1 MLKIEF
7 LYYDKATCK
16 RCVSTNKSIKL
27 TLREL
32 KKVIEKTNVKIN
44 FKEKKLPKSKIYLSS
59 SILINGKDIEKLVN
73 KNSRLK
79 SNVCSDC
86 CKLIG
91 CSVNCRTFNYRNK
104 NYNYIP
110 KRMITEAIKIV
121 LKRNNHKVKMDDKH
135 DKDS

>member
-16 RCVSTNKSIKL
+16 RCISTDKSIKL

-32 KKVIEKTNVKIN
+32 KKVIEKTNVKVYL
-44 FKEKKLPKSKIYLSS
+44 KEKKLPKSKIHLSP
-59 SILINGKDIEKLVN
+59 SILINGKDIEKIVN

-79 SNVCSDC
+79 SNICSDC

-91 CSVNCRTFNYRNK
+91 CSVNCRTFNYK
-104 NYNYIP
+104 GKKYNYIP
-110 KRMITEAIKIV
+110 KKMIAEAIEIV
-121 LKRNNHKVKMDDKH
+121 LKINMKAA
-135 DKDS
+135 

>member
-16 RCVSTNKSIKL
+16 RCVSTDKSIKL
-27 TLREL
+27 TLEEL
-32 KKVIEKTNVKIN
+32 KKAIKSTKLKIN
-44 FKEKKLPKSKIYLSS
+44 LKEKKLPKSKTHLSP
-59 SILINGKDIEKLVN
+59 SILINGKDIEKLVS
-73 KNSRLK
+73 KNSKLK

-91 CSVNCRTFNYRNK
+91 HTVNCRIFDYRGK

-110 KRMITEAIKIV
+110 KEMIIEAIKIV
-121 LKRNNHKVKMDDKH
+121 LKRSN
-135 DKDS
+135 

>member
-16 RCVSTNKSIKL
+16 RCISTNKSIKL

-32 KKVIEKTNVKIN
+32 KKVIKKTNVKID
-44 FKEKKLPKSKIYLSS
+44 FKEKKLPKSKIYLSP
-59 SILINGKDIEKLVN
+59 SILINGKDVEKLVN
-73 KNSRLK
+73 KKSRLK

-86 CKLIG
+86 CKLVG

-110 KRMITEAIKIV
+110 KKMITEAIKIV
-121 LKRNNHKVKMDDKH
+121 LKNNKNLLSIENLV
-135 DKDS
+135 S